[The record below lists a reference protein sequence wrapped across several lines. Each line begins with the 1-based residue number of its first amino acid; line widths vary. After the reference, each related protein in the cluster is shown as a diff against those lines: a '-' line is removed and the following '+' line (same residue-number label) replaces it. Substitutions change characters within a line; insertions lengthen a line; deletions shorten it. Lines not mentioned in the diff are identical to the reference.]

1 MLRIK
6 VRLKTK
12 SQIIDSVALSNE
24 NSFES
29 VTVTANDSIKIV
41 GCPESSCYLRE
52 VAPNSNTY
60 WIVYK
65 D

>member
-12 SQIIDSVALSNE
+12 SQITDSLALSNE
-24 NSFES
+24 NSFENATNS
-29 VTVTANDSIKIV
+29 NNSIKIV

>member
-1 MLRIK
+1 MLRSF
-6 VRLKTK
+6 RARRK
-12 SQIIDSVALSNE
+12 SQITDSVTVSNE
-24 NSFES
+24 NGSE
-29 VTVTANDSIKIV
+29 TTTINDSIKIV
-41 GCPESSCYLRE
+41 GSAEGSCYLRE

>member
-6 VRLKTK
+6 LRLKTK
-12 SQIIDSVALSNE
+12 SQITDSPILSNE
-24 NSFES
+24 NSFENS
-29 VTVTANDSIKIV
+29 TNSNNSIKIL

>member
-12 SQIIDSVALSNE
+12 SQITYSPTLSNE
-24 NSFES
+24 NSSES
-29 VTVTANDSIKIV
+29 VNANDSIKIV

>member
-1 MLRIK
+1 MLRTK
-6 VRLKTK
+6 LRLKTK
-12 SQIIDSVALSNE
+12 SQITDSPILSNE
-24 NSFES
+24 NSAENPTNS
-29 VTVTANDSIKIV
+29 NNSIKIV